1 MNLKKIKLTNFR
13 KFKNENN
20 EVSFAL
26 AGDYE
31 NKDINIAPKTTL
43 IIGQNNSGKTTIIEA
58 LKRVINGT
66 RLYAEDFNFDYLNE
80 CLKMFKD
87 EEKIVYPIIEFEL
100 TIEIGIAGRDLLTNL
115 VPILTIGDL
124 NCNELNIKI
133 KWEIE
138 DEPIFLQSVKAIFGK
153 KYNDDQLFSKFLEL
167 INKTKYRYTYYNSN
181 NDILEKDVLK
191 NLINIEAISANN
203 VTSDDCLSK
212 SFSKIVE
219 YRYNNLIKDEERIED
234 IDEKIDDINA
244 TLTRYLKINYT
255 SSINESLK
263 SMLSSEKCQVLL
275 KVDINFQNLIRNI
288 VKYEYV
294 EKDKFIPENQFGLGY
309 TNLMMIV
316 ADIITYIDKYPNDKF
331 NSQINLIAIEEPE
344 TYMHPQMQE
353 LFIRHINKMVSSL
366 LSKGDKNV
374 NSQIIITT
382 HSAHI
387 LNSKLHEGNSFNNI
401 NYITTKNNNTKC
413 IVLNDEIIK
422 SDIEDN
428 SFVFLK
434 KHIKFGV
441 SEMFFSDAII
451 FVEGITEY
459 VLLKN
464 RLMESDI
471 YNKYYISIFLINGAH
486 AHVYDNLIKILN
498 VPTLIITDIDF
509 KREESEKNKECYL
522 QMTNEELES
531 RKITN
536 NCIKHYYKNKTV
548 KEIIEGDYYKK
559 DNLMVTCQKNII
571 QGYYATSFE
580 EALILTNYNNETLK
594 KVISKIS
601 KSLKNIV
608 DSGEMIKKS
617 YELQKRL
624 SSKKNDFANAILYAC
639 IIDENNG
646 IELPKYINDGLEFIK
661 DKLAEEEIGD
671 EGNEL

>member
-624 SSKKNDFANAILYAC
+624 SSKKAILQMQFYMRVLLMK
-639 IIDENNG
+639 IMVLSYLSI
-646 IELPKYINDGLEFIK
+646 LMMV
-661 DKLAEEEIGD
+661 
-671 EGNEL
+671 